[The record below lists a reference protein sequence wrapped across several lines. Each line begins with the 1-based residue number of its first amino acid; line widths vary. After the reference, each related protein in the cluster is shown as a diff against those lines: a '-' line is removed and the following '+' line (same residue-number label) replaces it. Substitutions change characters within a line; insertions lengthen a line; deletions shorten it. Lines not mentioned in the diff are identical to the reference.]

1 MTALPTAFL
10 VLAAATT
17 NQAFA
22 SGYWN
27 GGGSGRDV
35 ESIGLEEPAGPGSYD
50 NGYYTG
56 TQDAIYD
63 HNNNLQYNPVGQC
76 LSCHSEIY
84 WHGFHEGYDKQW
96 NTYNYQSTNQ
106 GTSINIY
113 GNGNYVNT
121 DQNSA
126 QSSSP
131 PELPAFPI
139 KQGLCGSF
147 GCESGGPDP

>member
-1 MTALPTAFL
+1 MAALPAGL
-10 VLAAATT
+10 LLLGLAAT

-22 SGYWN
+22 WGYWN
-27 GGGSGRDV
+27 GGGSDYQP
-35 ESIGLEEPAGPGSYD
+35 SYYPSPGPGAYE
-50 NGYYTG
+50 NGYSTG
-56 TQDAIYD
+56 IADAVYD
-63 HNNNLQYNPVGQC
+63 HSNGLAYNPVGQC
-76 LSCHSEIY
+76 LPCHSELY
-84 WHGFHEGYDKQW
+84 WNGFHEGYDKQW